1 MPARRV
7 ASAATLLASGGRPE
21 SFDVAHP
28 KYIERRRNH
37 STTLRTGSRRAT
49 VPPCHAT
56 SGYRRTMS
64 PTPRPY
70 DRLAPIYDAWVSQAG
85 PWLSDLHDLYAEE
98 IATCDGPAVE
108 LGVGN
113 GRVLT
118 RALERGARGPLYGV
132 DSSPEMLRL
141 ARRRLEAAGLFDRVR
156 LLWADFR
163 GFTLP
168 EPAALIALP
177 YDSIGHLV
185 NDDDK
190 VDALARIHDQLAPDG
205 KFILDTAVWHPD
217 RTSTFDRRPYLYA
230 AWDADDPQHGSPA
243 SAELE
248 LAAGSTDG
256 DSSADVACD
265 EVLLWICSAEGDS
278 PRHHRAWVRT
288 ERVAPDGRLV
298 ETRSSR
304 IDNSWLTADE
314 LEKLLDRA
322 GFATVSA
329 WGDVDR
335 RPLDTESDHQIWLV
349 TRT

>member
-1 MPARRV
+1 M
-7 ASAATLLASGGRPE
+7 
-21 SFDVAHP
+21 
-28 KYIERRRNH
+28 
-37 STTLRTGSRRAT
+37 
-49 VPPCHAT
+49 
-56 SGYRRTMS
+56 
-64 PTPRPY
+64 PRPY

-85 PWLSDLHDLYAEE
+85 PWLSDLHDLYADE
-98 IATCDGPAVE
+98 IASCNGPAVE

-118 RALERGARGPLYGV
+118 RAIERGAVGPLYGV

-141 ARRRLEAAGLFDRVR
+141 TRRRLEDAGLFDHVR
-156 LLWADFR
+156 LVWADFR

-168 EPAALIALP
+168 EPAELIVLP

-185 NDDDK
+185 SDHDK
-190 VDALARIHDQLAPDG
+190 LDALTHIHSRLAPG
-205 KFILDTAVWHPD
+205 GRFILDTAVWHPD

-230 AWDADDPQHGSPA
+230 AWDADGPVSGNPKGDPTGRA
-243 SAELE
+243 DAEQP
-248 LAAGSTDG
+248 D
-256 DSSADVACD
+256 ADRGADTPSD

-304 IDNSWLTADE
+304 IDNSWLTAEE

-322 GFATVSA
+322 GFEPVAA

-335 RPLDTESDHQIWLV
+335 RPLEDGSDHQIRMV
-349 TRT
+349 TRS